1 MASKKL
7 SKAIPRP
14 TSRSEIKQ
22 SAREFA
28 NKWEGKNGIHPDT
41 EEVYKQTWWTE
52 LFSVF
57 RLELGVVA
65 QFEYPV
71 PNLTGHKSF
80 IDVFYPAVLIA
91 EHKSRGCT
99 GKQFDVAKV
108 QALEY
113 VQCLTREGRQNEVPR
128 HIVLSDFETIVV
140 YDLKTG
146 IDKPIAKFKTVDI
159 AKNIDALMFLAG
171 KASQI
176 PEFEETVDILAVEK
190 LGLLHDAMED
200 SGYVGHQ
207 LQIFLVRCLFCLFA
221 EDTDIFQEKD
231 FYNLVSS
238 THEDGSDLG
247 AVLAQAFKVLD
258 TPITGENKR
267 SPVPPEMFANLPY
280 VSGSLF
286 KENLGFASFSKAM
299 REALLNCCEL
309 DWAAISPAIFGSLFQ
324 CVMEA
329 GERRQV
335 GAHYTSEADIM
346 KVVRSL
352 FLDDLEQELAE
363 CGNRKTALADFHQK
377 ISSLAFLDPA
387 CGCGNFLVL
396 AYKHLRQLESE
407 CLERLFGDDFDPSKL
422 RVSRGQMF
430 GIEITEWAARI
441 ADVALILTERQED
454 QKILHGFSFTRLPL
468 TDAVQILVG
477 NALQT
482 DWNSVLPVGRCSYV
496 MGNPPFVGGKVQN
509 PSQKADLE
517 SVTEGVKNA
526 GLLDYVT
533 GWYFKASEYI
543 KGTDIR
549 CAFVSTNSL
558 SQGEQVGVLWGELLK
573 RGIKIHF
580 AYRTFAWESEARG
593 KAHVHVVIIG
603 FGNGNHPNKRIYD
616 HDSDGEVTVLP
627 AKNIS
632 PYLVEG
638 NDSVI
643 INRSKP
649 ICDVPEICFGN
660 QPIDGGGFLMTKVE
674 KDALLKDESN
684 ATKWIRPFIGA
695 EEFINGAERYCLW
708 LLDIEP
714 SELRSMPKVL
724 ERVESVRKFRL
735 MSKREATRDLA
746 KTPSQFAF
754 ISHPNTDYLFIP
766 SVSSERRQFIP
777 IGFMQPTTVAS
788 NLGLIVSNATIFH
801 FGILTSEMHMSWVR
815 QVCGRMKSDYR
826 YSNKLVYNNFPWPQ
840 NQTSDQYKAVEEAAQ
855 AVLDTRDQ
863 FKGQTLADLYDPNT
877 MPPALTDAH
886 AKLDRA
892 VDKSY
897 RKESFKTERE
907 RVEYLFQLYE
917 ALQSPLV
924 VTKKR
929 RVVAKPGTPDIR

>member
-7 SKAIPRP
+7 FKAIPRP

-80 IDVFYPAVLIA
+80 IDIFYPAVLIA

-482 DWNSVLPVGRCSYV
+482 DWNSVLPVSRCSYV

-517 SVTEGVKNA
+517 SVTKGVKNA

-580 AYRTFAWESEARG
+580 AYRTFSWESEARG

-616 HDSDGEVTVLP
+616 HDSDGEVTVFP

-638 NDSVI
+638 NDAVI
-643 INRSKP
+643 VNRSKP
-649 ICDVPEICFGN
+649 LCDVPEMVMGN
-660 QPIDGGGFLMTKVE
+660 QPIDDGRYLFTPEEKAAFIQSEPAAQPYFRRWLGGREFL
-674 KDALLKDESN
+674 
-684 ATKWIRPFIGA
+684 
-695 EEFINGAERYCLW
+695 NGIERWYLFLSDCT
-708 LLDIEP
+708 P
-714 SELRSMPKVL
+714 SQLRSMPNCIL
-724 ERVESVRKFRL
+724 RVEEVRRFRQA
-735 MSKREATRDLA
+735 SKRTATRNLA
-746 KTPSQFAF
+746 SFPTKFQTTYAPSGEFLALAQ
-754 ISHPNTDYLFIP
+754 
-766 SVSSERRQFIP
+766 VSSERRKYIP
-777 IGFMQPTTVAS
+777 IAYLSPQFLAGDKLRCVE
-788 NLGLIVSNATIFH
+788 NANPYL
-801 FGILTSEMHMSWVR
+801 FGVLTSDMHMSWVR
-815 QVCGRMKSDYR
+815 LVTGRLKSDFQ
-826 YSNKLVYNNFPWPQ
+826 YSAKLVYNNYPFPQ
-840 NQTSDQYKAVEEAAQ
+840 NQTSDQRKAVEEAAQ
-855 AVLDTRDQ
+855 AVLDTREH

-877 MPPALTDAH
+877 MPPDLTDAH

-892 VDKSY
+892 VERCY
-897 RKESFKTERE
+897 RKESFKSERE

-929 RVVAKPGTPDIR
+929 RVVAKPGTPDIT